1 MIITVNRLLSTYPGW
16 ATELDP
22 SDRVYHL
29 ILTTHPAEVTPDGS
43 NERL

>member
-1 MIITVNRLLSTYPGW
+1 MMITVNKLLSTHPRQ

-22 SDRVYHL
+22 SDRVYNL
-29 ILTTHPAEVTPDGS
+29 ILITHPAEVIPDGS